1 MTKEEKINEIKTL
14 SKDLSETPNFYLA
27 DIAGLDSKSTLDLR
41 RACFKSNIR
50 LSVVKNTLLKKA
62 MEDSGKEFGDLKTTL
77 KGNTSV
83 MFSEK
88 GNIPAK
94 LIKDFRKKFDKPI
107 LKGAF
112 VEESIYIG
120 DDKINVLADL
130 KSKDEII
137 GEIMT
142 LLMSPINNVL
152 LSLKSGSNKISGIIK
167 KLSEKQ

>member
-1 MTKEEKINEIKTL
+1 MTKEEKLNEIKTL

-50 LSVVKNTLLKKA
+50 ISVVKNTLLKKA

-94 LIKDFRKKFDKPI
+94 LIKDFRKKFGKPI

-142 LLMSPINNVL
+142 LLVSPINNVL